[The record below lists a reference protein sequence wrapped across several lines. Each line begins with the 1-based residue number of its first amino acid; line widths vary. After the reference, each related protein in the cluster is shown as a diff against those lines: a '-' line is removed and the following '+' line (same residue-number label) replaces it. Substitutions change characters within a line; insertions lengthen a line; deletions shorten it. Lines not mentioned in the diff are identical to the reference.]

1 MPLGISHT
9 EAEFYSRKRMVRLES
24 GISYIT
30 RVLFTIGRGTIKVIA
45 LLNTMDAAKVA
56 TEVCVRISYPESESA
71 HK

>member
-1 MPLGISHT
+1 
-9 EAEFYSRKRMVRLES
+9 MVRLES

-30 RVLFTIGRGTIKVIA
+30 RVLFTIGRGTIKVIV